1 MSETVGFWLTLFWFA
16 LTYLGLALGRLPGL
30 RTDRAGIALS
40 GAAGVLACGLVSFED
55 AVRAVDFATITL
67 LLGMMVVVAFLRRA
81 GFFARLAGLAMGR
94 VRSPKALLAV
104 TMLLSGTLSAILV
117 NDVVCL
123 ALTPLVLHLARR
135 LGLDPRPHLV
145 GLAVASNLGSAAT
158 LTGNPQNM
166 IIGGLSSIPYLRFAA
181 KLAPPA
187 ALGLVI
193 GYVVTLVAYR
203 SALRSSPPEPDK
215 AGSKPDGQSNETGKH
230 EGGHHEHE
238 DRIPDG
244 RRHTALLVKSLLVT
258 AGAVG
263 LFFAGF
269 PMSVVALGAAAVLLL
284 DRIKPEKVYAQ
295 IDWGLLVMFAG
306 LFVVVRVFE
315 VRVLATSGVDEWAAK
330 ADPVWMLSGL
340 SATLSNLVSN
350 VPAVLL
356 FKPVIPAMPEAVRET
371 AWLALALS
379 STFAGNLTVLGSVAN
394 LIVVEQA
401 RKEGV
406 TIGFWDYC
414 RVGIP
419 VTLITLVGGA
429 GWLALATY

>member
-1 MSETVGFWLTLFWFA
+1 MSGTAALWVTLFWFG
-16 LTYLGLALGRLPGL
+16 LTYSGLAVGRVPFL
-30 RTDRAGIALS
+30 RTDRAGVALV
-40 GAAGVLACGLVSFED
+40 GAAGVLACGLLPFED
-55 AVRAVDFATITL
+55 AVKAVDFATIAL
-67 LLGMMVVVAFLRRA
+67 LLGMMIVVAFLRRA
-81 GFFARLAGLAMGR
+81 GFFARLAGFALGR
-94 VRSPKALLAV
+94 VRSPKGLLAV
-104 TMLLSGTLSAILV
+104 NMLLSGTLSAVLV

-166 IIGGLSSIPYLRFAA
+166 IIGGLSGISYLRFAA

-187 ALGLVI
+187 LIGLAI
-193 GYVVTLVAYR
+193 GYAVTLIAYR
-203 SALRSSPPEPDK
+203 SALGSDRGKPVSGVPNG
-215 AGSKPDGQSNETGKH
+215 AG
-230 EGGHHEHE
+230 
-238 DRIPDG
+238 DRVPDG

-258 AGAVG
+258 VVAVG
-263 LFFAGF
+263 LFFAGL
-269 PMSVVALGAAAVLLL
+269 PMAVVALGAAAVLLL
-284 DRIKPEKVYAQ
+284 DRVNPEKVYSR
-295 IDWGLLVMFAG
+295 IDWGLLLMFAG
-306 LFVVVRVFE
+306 LFVVVRAFE
-315 VRVLATSGVDEWAAK
+315 VHVLSASGVEGWAGR
-330 ADPVWMLSGL
+330 ADPVWALSGL
-340 SATLSNLVSN
+340 SAVLSNVVSN

-356 FKPVIPAMPEAVRET
+356 FKPVVGAMPDAARET

-406 TIGFWDYC
+406 AVGFWDYC

-419 VTLITLVGGA
+419 VTLITLVVGA
-429 GWLALATY
+429 AWLAFVPY

>member
-1 MSETVGFWLTLFWFA
+1 MSPTVAFWLTLFWFG

-30 RTDRAGIALS
+30 RTDRTGVSLV
-40 GAAGVLACGLVSFED
+40 GAAGVLACGLLTFDD
-55 AVRAVDFATITL
+55 AVKAVDFATIAL

-81 GFFARLAGLAMGR
+81 GFFARLAGWALGR

-104 TMLLSGTLSAILV
+104 TMILSGMLSAILV

-123 ALTPLVLHLARR
+123 ALAPLVLHLARR

-166 IIGGLSSIPYLRFAA
+166 IIGGLSGISYLRFAA

-187 ALGLVI
+187 LAGLAV
-193 GYVVTLVAYR
+193 GYLVTLLAYR
-203 SALRSSPPEPDK
+203 SALRATPLDPAK
-215 AGSKPDGQSNETGKH
+215 AGGDGGKTGKA
-230 EGGHHEHE
+230 GGE
-238 DRIPDG
+238 RPLG
-244 RRHTALLVKSLLVT
+244 RPHTALLVKSLGVT
-258 AGAVG
+258 AAAVG

-269 PMSVVALGAAAVLLL
+269 PMAVVALGAAAVLLL
-284 DRIKPEKVYAQ
+284 DRVNPKAVYGQ
-295 IDWGLLVMFAG
+295 VDWGLLVMFAG
-306 LFVVVRVFE
+306 LFVVVHAFE
-315 VRVLATSGVDEWAAK
+315 VHVLAGSGVEHWATK
-330 ADPVWMLSGL
+330 GDPVWALSGL
-340 SATLSNLVSN
+340 SAVLSNLVSN

-356 FKPVIPAMPEAVRET
+356 FKPVVAGFPDGARET

-406 TIGFWDYC
+406 VIGFWDYC

-419 VTLITLVGGA
+419 VTLITLVLGA
-429 GWLALATY
+429 GWLAVAHY